1 VQGFLKNLMN
11 LLLMMNNIICN
22 KYIMS
27 FFKKLGGSISHIAK
41 KAGGGIRSTFVKAGK
56 DITQGISSLAGGV
69 AGGAIAEGLALA
81 VAPELAVPAML
92 VGGIIGKEA
101 GKQGGG
107 LAYEALER
115 KRPQNGIQTQ
125 AVFQGQGGK
134 TGMRPGQ
141 PAIPIKVPK
150 LPGPAPRPILGRD
163 GAGQRQ
169 TNPIEKARPPEKKQD
184 LFMP

>member
-1 VQGFLKNLMN
+1 
-11 LLLMMNNIICN
+11 
-22 KYIMS
+22 MS
-27 FFKKLGGSISHIAK
+27 FFKKLGHSISHIAK

-56 DITQGISSLAGGV
+56 DITQGVSSLAGGT
-69 AGGAIAEGLALA
+69 AGAALGEGLALA
-81 VAPELAVPAML
+81 IAPELAVPAML
-92 VGGIIGKEA
+92 VGGIVGKEA

-115 KRPQNGIQTQ
+115 KRPQNGIPPAPQ
-125 AVFQGQGGK
+125 AVFQGRGGK

-150 LPGPAPRPILGRD
+150 LPSPAPRPILGRD

-184 LFMP
+184 LFI